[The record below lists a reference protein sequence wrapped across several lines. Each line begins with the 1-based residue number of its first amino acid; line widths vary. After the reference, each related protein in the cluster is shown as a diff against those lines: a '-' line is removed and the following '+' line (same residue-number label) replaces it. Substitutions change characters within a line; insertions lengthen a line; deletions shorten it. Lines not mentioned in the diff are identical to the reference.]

1 MAPLIEIPTQEEMI
15 SLIGGKAF
23 SKWTAISYEIEKLY
37 HIVPQWNEGGKKWKY
52 ECKYRRGSKTLCALY
67 ARQDRFGFMIIFGR
81 EERERVE
88 AKKPSLSSGTIW
100 AYDQA
105 ECYHDG
111 KWVMFDET
119 IPIEDV
125 KLLLAIKRKPDK
137 I

>member
-1 MAPLIEIPTQEEMI
+1 MAPLMEIPTQEEMI

-23 SKWTAISYEIEKLY
+23 SKWTAISYEMEKLY
-37 HIVPQWNEGGKKWKY
+37 RVVPQWNEGGKKWKY
-52 ECKYRRGSKTLCALY
+52 ECKYRRGNKTLCALY

-88 AKKPSLSSGTIW
+88 AKKPILSSGTIR

-111 KWVMFDET
+111 KWVMFDEA